1 MTACDRRPATRHR
14 SRKRV
19 YIAYTGG
26 TIGMNRTR
34 SGYHPVGGYLQ
45 EQMREMPELRHP
57 SMPEFTLHQYDPLL
71 DSANMTP
78 REWVKI
84 AQDIAANYSKY
95 DGFVVL
101 HGTDT
106 MAYTASALPFML
118 RGLGKPVI
126 ITGSQIPLCEVR
138 NDARENLIT
147 SLLVASKY
155 DVPEVCLYFGGKL
168 LRGCR
173 AVKVSANGF
182 AAFDSPNEAPLGI
195 VGSDIEIRMDDV
207 RPRPKGKLRVENFD
221 TTIVVSALRL
231 FPGISPDLVRN
242 VLRPPL
248 KGLVLEAYGVGNGP
262 DHDAAFLS
270 ALEEATKRGV
280 VIVDCTQCL
289 AGTVDLSEYA
299 AGTALSQA
307 GVISGLDMTTE
318 AALAKLYYLFSR
330 GYAPARVRREM
341 QKDLRGEMTQVA
353 GRRSQV
359 AGGGTPRP
367 ATRDLRPT
375 K

>member
-1 MTACDRRPATRHR
+1 MNHTRDGYRPE
-14 SRKRV
+14 
-19 YIAYTGG
+19 
-26 TIGMNRTR
+26 
-34 SGYHPVGGYLQ
+34 PGYLQ
-45 EQMREMPELRHP
+45 KQLRDMPELRHA
-57 SMPEFTLHQYDPLL
+57 SMPSFSVHEYEPLL

-78 REWVKI
+78 QEWVNI
-84 AQDIAANYSKY
+84 ARDIASNYAKY

-118 RGLGKPVI
+118 RGLAKPVI

-147 SLLVASKY
+147 SLLIASNY
-155 DVPEVCLYFGGKL
+155 AIPEVCLYFGGKL

-182 AAFDSPNEAPLGI
+182 AAFDSPNVPPIGT
-195 VGSDIEIRMDDV
+195 VGSDIEIDETLIR
-207 RPRPKGKLRVENFD
+207 RAPRVKRLRVEAFD
-221 TTIVVSALRL
+221 TSIVVSALRL

-248 KGLVLEAYGVGNGP
+248 QGLVLEAYGVGNGP
-262 DHDAAFLS
+262 DHDAGFLR

-289 AGTVDLSEYA
+289 EGAVDLGEYA
-299 AGTALSQA
+299 AGAALARA
-307 GVISGLDMTTE
+307 GVISGYDMTTE

-330 GYAPARVRREM
+330 GYAPARVKREM
-341 QKDLRGEMTQVA
+341 QRDVA
-353 GRRSQV
+353 GELTV
-359 AGGGTPRP
+359 A
-367 ATRDLRPT
+367 
-375 K
+375 

>member
-1 MTACDRRPATRHR
+1 M
-14 SRKRV
+14 RKRV

-26 TIGMNRTR
+26 TIGMRRTR
-34 SGYHPVGGYLQ
+34 DGYSPEPGYLQ
-45 EQMREMPELRHP
+45 EQLDAMPELRHD
-57 SMPEFTLHQYDPLL
+57 SMPLVTINEYDPLL
-71 DSANMTP
+71 DSSNMTP

-84 AQDIAANYSKY
+84 AHDIGDHYDDF

-118 RGLGKPVI
+118 NGLAKPVI

-147 SLLVASKY
+147 SLLIASAY

-173 AVKVSANGF
+173 AVKVSADGF
-182 AAFDSPNEAPLGI
+182 AAFDSPNFPQLGN
-195 VGSDIEIRMDDV
+195 VGIDIEINRPFV
-207 RPRPKGKLRVENFD
+207 RSVEDRHSCLSVEEFG
-221 TTIVVSALRL
+221 TPIVSALRL
-231 FPGISPDLVRN
+231 FPGISPELVRN

-248 KGLVLEAYGVGNGP
+248 QGLVLEAYGVGNGP
-262 DHDAAFLS
+262 DSDSEFLAALADATA
-270 ALEEATKRGV
+270 RGV

-289 AGTVDLSEYA
+289 EGTVNLTEYT
-299 AGTALSQA
+299 AGSALARA
-307 GVISGLDMTTE
+307 GVISGFDMTAE

-330 GYAPARVRREM
+330 GGSPDDVKRDL
-341 QKDLRGEMTQVA
+341 QNDLRGEL
-353 GRRSQV
+353 
-359 AGGGTPRP
+359 
-367 ATRDLRPT
+367 TR